1 MTNTFTDFTPIRDP
15 EHRGVAAA
23 MWTRRAFMVL
33 LALLVVVALAD
44 LFGQHESSTTAVAP
58 AATLTLRAPRT
69 VRGGV
74 FFQSHVEVVA
84 RQELKYP
91 SLVLDDGWMEG
102 MQLNSVTPQPP
113 NESLLNGRVQFG
125 YDTIPAGQRLR
136 VWVEFEVNP
145 TNRGRHAYGIGLYNG
160 NKPVTRVARTI
171 TVLP

>member
-1 MTNTFTDFTPIRDP
+1 MTNTFTDFTPVQDP
-15 EHRGVAAA
+15 ERRAIAGA
-23 MWTRRAFMVL
+23 MWTRRVFM
-33 LALLVVVALAD
+33 ALFVLVVVAALAD
-44 LFGQHESSTTAVAP
+44 GFGQHESSSTAVAP

-84 RQELKYP
+84 KQELKYP

-102 MQLNSVTPQPP
+102 MQVNSVTPQPP
-113 NESLLNGRVQFG
+113 NESLLNGRVQLG

-145 TNRGRHAYGIGLYNG
+145 TNDGRHAYGIGLYNG
-160 NKPVTRVARTI
+160 NKPVTRVQRTI